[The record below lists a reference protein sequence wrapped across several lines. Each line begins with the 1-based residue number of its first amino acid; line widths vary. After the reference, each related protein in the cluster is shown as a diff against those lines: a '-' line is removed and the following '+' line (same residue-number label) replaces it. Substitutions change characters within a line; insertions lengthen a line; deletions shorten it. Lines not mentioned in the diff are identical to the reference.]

1 MATLGSLGGGAGGLP
16 GTGENIGSNITV
28 TEPTSTSRSNL
39 ILSCLNH
46 KNFIFRCILK
56 QK

>member
-28 TEPTSTSRSNL
+28 TEPTSTSR
-39 ILSCLNH
+39 IKFDLSIAEKL
-46 KNFIFRCILK
+46 KLKIEQKFI
-56 QK
+56 